1 MGGRRTSRDT
11 ISVESIFGPE
21 LRSGYAAEVSNG
33 GAEVTGRKPRSFEE
47 FVCDHRDAFT
57 GTPA

>member
-1 MGGRRTSRDT
+1 M
-11 ISVESIFGPE
+11 ESIFGPE